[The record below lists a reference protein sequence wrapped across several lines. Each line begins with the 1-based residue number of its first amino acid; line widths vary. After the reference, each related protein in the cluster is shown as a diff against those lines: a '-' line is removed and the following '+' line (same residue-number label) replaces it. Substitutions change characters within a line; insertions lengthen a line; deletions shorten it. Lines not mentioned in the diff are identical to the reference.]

1 MAINQ
6 ILMKEK
12 EFYRIIVIGPKGA
25 GKSQFCN
32 FIMRDTKNETFE
44 VSVSLDQCTQAPNS
58 KFFERNKTKYEIIDT
73 VGYGDTAIND
83 EKNLKS
89 LILFL
94 KEKKTIDSICL
105 ILNFNQRL
113 SGPSRDY
120 LKFLGRIFTP
130 WEFYSHLCVFF
141 TKSPV
146 KPNKKEKKI
155 QKIYIEEIN
164 KILKETFQVPKNLRV
179 PEVKVFFID
188 TEYDEDEQKYEELFQ
203 DTVDIML
210 KYMKLNIYRYNSID
224 TSKLDVEGKR
234 TQEYELKKCHTT
246 KFLTNFFEKQNKIYE
261 LEKEI
266 EKAKQANDTEL
277 VKQKEE
283 ELNEFKKSNTNI
295 PELKL
300 DKEKEEEFKKMQEI
314 EEKCLEIEKKIDE
327 EALSKN
333 IHVEDL
339 DDVVDKYAEIS
350 KKLGIGGAA
359 TFLLGLGGIAASTI
373 CPIAGPIIASVCFTG
388 SGGFTLG
395 SIGYKIASLVGKK
408 K

>member
-94 KEKKTIDSICL
+94 KEKKTIDYICL

-113 SGPSRDY
+113 SGLSRDY
-120 LKFLGRIFTP
+120 LKLLGKIFTP

-164 KILKETFQVPKNLRV
+164 KILKETFQVSKDSRV
-179 PEVKVFFID
+179 PEVKVFLID

-224 TSKLDVEGKR
+224 TSKLDIEGKR
-234 TQEYELKKCHTT
+234 TQEYELKKGNAT
-246 KFLTNFFEKQNKIYE
+246 KKLLDFFEKQNKINK

-266 EKAKQANDTEL
+266 EKVKQANDTEL
-277 VKQKEE
+277 VKQKEK
-283 ELNEFKKSNTNI
+283 ELVELKKSNTQEPKI
-295 PELKL
+295 
-300 DKEKEEEFKKMQEI
+300 DKEKEEEFKKIQEG
-314 EEKCLEIEKKIDE
+314 EKKCLEIEKKIDE
-327 EALSKN
+327 EAKN
-333 IHVEDL
+333 KINQEEDL
-339 DDVVDKYAEIS
+339 DNANDEKTKNINSCY
-350 KKLGIGGAA
+350 
-359 TFLLGLGGIAASTI
+359 LL
-373 CPIAGPIIASVCFTG
+373 
-388 SGGFTLG
+388 
-395 SIGYKIASLVGKK
+395 
-408 K
+408 